1 MNKTIE
7 DILSEKTKLEAF
19 NLLKEGFG
27 EKYEKLFKNF
37 LLFTKNKPDKR
48 LGLLLKDDSVAVG
61 VLLLIEKD
69 RIFEGKCYKFI
80 NTSSWYCKKQYRS
93 FATILLKKIILESPE
108 NSILTSFTG
117 NSTSI
122 KIFNELGFNHFD
134 VRFTPVDI
142 NILKYSPST
151 KINLINGNIPTFIPI
166 NIQEIFNNLSSKNIY
181 NFALYNQLK
190 REECFFS
197 LCFFQKKGLRF
208 ARILYASDPKVFVKN
223 LSKIKLNL
231 LINYRCFGLLFP
243 NFGAYKLISFSFKT
257 NGQYLFKSSKKLDNI
272 DLLFSEF
279 TELLN

>member
-1 MNKTIE
+1 MTE

-19 NLLKEGFG
+19 NLLKEGF
-27 EKYEKLFKNF
+27 EENSEKLFQNF
-37 LLFTKNKPDKR
+37 LLFTKNKSSKR
-48 LGLLLKDDSVAVG
+48 LGVLYKHDGVAVG
-61 VLLLIEKD
+61 VVLLFEKD

-80 NTSSWYCKKQYRS
+80 NFSSWYFKKKYRI
-93 FATILLKKIILESPE
+93 FAPILIKKIILKSPE
-108 NSILTSFTG
+108 NSILTNFTPLE
-117 NSTSI
+117 STRPFFY
-122 KIFNELGFNHFD
+122 KLGFNHFN
-134 VRFTPVDI
+134 VRFSPIDI

-151 KINLINGNIPTFIPI
+151 KINIVNGNIPKFIPK

-181 NFALYNQLK
+181 KFAVYNQLK
-190 REECFFS
+190 SEECFFCI
-197 LCFFQKKGLRF
+197 CFFQKKGLRF
-208 ARILYASDPKVFVKN
+208 ARILFASDPKIFVKN

-257 NGQYLFKSSKKLDNI
+257 NGKYLFKSSQKLDSI